1 MTTPRETTSAEEIRE
16 GLINAEPSRRP
27 GMGRYIL
34 YYLRSKPLGTI
45 GFSIVLLMIL
55 TAIFAPLIAPHTYQE
70 QNYEA
75 VRVAPSLE
83 FPFGTDQFGRDIFSR
98 VVYGAQISMMVGF
111 LAVIAGTGAGAV
123 VGLIS
128 GYFMGKTDH
137 IVQRLVDM
145 WMSFPDLILALT
157 IVAVFGNT
165 IPNVILAIAATI
177 MPRGV
182 RVIRSSTIAIREM
195 DYTLGGPVHRS
206 VGPADHAAARPAQ
219 HGGALPDYHVLHVR
233 HRHPYRGGAELP
245 GPGHLGADAFLGPDA
260 DGTGGAIPGLVA
272 LDAYLPGNGDH
283 PHRDGFRL
291 RRRRPARH
299 LRSQAAGQITAPN
312 PGYSQAPGGHQ
323 SPILGPWKRMGDFA
337 GPRADTRK
345 NKERN

>member
-16 GLINAEPSRRP
+16 GLIHAEPSRRP
-27 GMGRYIL
+27 GMGRYLL

-75 VRVAPSLE
+75 VRVSPSLE

-111 LAVIAGTGAGAV
+111 LAVIAGTGAGAI

-182 RVIRSSTIAIREM
+182 RVIRSSTISIREM
-195 DYTLGGPVHRS
+195 DYTL
-206 VGPADHAAARPAQ
+206 AARSI
-219 HGGALPDYHVLHVR
+219 GASDLRIMLRHVLPNTVA
-233 HRHPYRGGAELP
+233 PFLIIMSSMFGTAILTEAGLS
-245 GPGHLGADAFLGPDA
+245 FLGLGISEPTPSW
-260 DGTGGAIPGLVA
+260 GRMLTG
-272 LDAYLPGNGDH
+272 
-283 PHRDGFRL
+283 
-291 RRRRPARH
+291 
-299 LRSQAAGQITAPN
+299 QAAQYLASSPWMLIFPGMAIT
-312 PGYSQAPGGHQ
+312 
-323 SPILGPWKRMGDFA
+323 LTVMGFAFA
-337 GPRADTRK
+337 GDALRDIFDPKQRGR
-345 NKERN
+345 

>member
-75 VRVAPSLE
+75 VRVSPSLE

-111 LAVIAGTGAGAV
+111 LAVIAGTGAGAI

-182 RVIRSSTIAIREM
+182 RVIRSSTISIREM
-195 DYTLGGPVHRS
+195 DYTL
-206 VGPADHAAARPAQ
+206 AARSI
-219 HGGALPDYHVLHVR
+219 GASDLRIMLRHVLPNTVA
-233 HRHPYRGGAELP
+233 PFLIIMSSMFGTAILTEAGLS
-245 GPGHLGADAFLGPDA
+245 FLGLGISEPTPSW
-260 DGTGGAIPGLVA
+260 GRMLTG
-272 LDAYLPGNGDH
+272 
-283 PHRDGFRL
+283 
-291 RRRRPARH
+291 
-299 LRSQAAGQITAPN
+299 QAAQYLASSPWMLIFPGMAIT
-312 PGYSQAPGGHQ
+312 
-323 SPILGPWKRMGDFA
+323 ITVMGFAFA
-337 GPRADTRK
+337 GDALRDIFDPKQRGR
-345 NKERN
+345 